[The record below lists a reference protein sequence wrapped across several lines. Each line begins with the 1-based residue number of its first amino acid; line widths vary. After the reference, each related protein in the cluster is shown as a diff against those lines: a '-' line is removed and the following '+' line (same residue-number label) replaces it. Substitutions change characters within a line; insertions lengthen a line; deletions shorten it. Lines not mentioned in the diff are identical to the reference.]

1 MRLTSDA
8 VGEVVARLRRAEAAI
23 HQIIATLDTNPDCTD
38 VAEQMATVSQELD
51 RVGFHI
57 VASGLQ
63 QCAAAQ
69 STGQDRTEEMQRMQK
84 LFLSLT

>member
-1 MRLTSDA
+1 MRLTPDA
-8 VGEVVARLRRAEAAI
+8 VGELVARLRRTEAQI
-23 HQIIATLDTNPDCTD
+23 HHIIATLDSDPDCTE
-38 VAEQMATVSQELD
+38 VAQQMADVSQELD

-63 QCAAAQ
+63 QCAVAQ
-69 STGQDRTEEMQRMQK
+69 SAGQDRTEEMERMQK